1 MNAPIAVLL
10 AILGIVAGA
19 TLHAAEAPPQP
30 RIDIYTSASC
40 GYCRTLKRYLAARDL
55 AYVEHNINATLET
68 REAFYAMG
76 GRGTPL
82 VVIGEHRIHGF
93 NPLRIEAALDA
104 ARESAAAGAPAT
116 D

>member
-1 MNAPIAVLL
+1 MATAAILLAVL
-10 AILGIVAGA
+10 GIA
-19 TLHAAEAPPQP
+19 TGGLLRAAEATPQP

-55 AYVEHNINATLET
+55 AYVEHNINATQET
-68 REAFYAMG
+68 RAAFYAMG

-82 VVIGEHRIHGF
+82 VLIGGQMIHGF
-93 NPLRIEAALDA
+93 NPLRIEAALDE
-104 ARESAAAGAPAT
+104 ARESPAAGAPAT